1 MTDRVFFLG
10 AFIVAGLMVALG
22 LLPGFN
28 ALPSGPVSGGNTDY
42 SAITVSGTQL
52 NRLVAGGD
60 SRISLEQV
68 DGRTVL
74 RIEVE
79 AGALSALPLQGPH
92 FILATDLETVFSG
105 RQIKITVNARAADR
119 HGAEGIRL
127 NYALGN
133 ATASGWK
140 EFQMTREFQDVSFT
154 YNVPVRAVGHEPGYD
169 YFAIRPVVP
178 EKQRAVYVASVTFQ
192 PIGPPPGEKKPK

>member
-1 MTDRVFFLG
+1 MSDRVFFFG
-10 AFIVAGLMVALG
+10 AFAVAGLMLALA

-42 SAITVSGTQL
+42 SKIEVSGTQL

-60 SRISLEQV
+60 SLISLKKV
-68 DGRTVL
+68 DGETVL
-74 RIEVE
+74 RIEVT
-79 AGALSALPLQGPH
+79 ADALSEGPLQGPH

-105 RQIKITVNARAADR
+105 RNVKITVRARAADS

-133 ATASGWK
+133 AAASGWQ
-140 EFQMTREFQDVSFT
+140 EFQMTRQFQDVSFT
-154 YNVPVRAVGHEPGYD
+154 YNVPVRSVGHEPGYD

-178 EKQRAVYVASVTFQ
+178 EKQRAVYVSSVTFE
-192 PIGPPPGEKKPK
+192 PVSAPPEGNSP